1 MKHIYLNRK
10 IPLLLGMMLL
20 ALSSCKTVRLISDYD
35 VVTDNVINA
44 LQEKVSRFFIQVY
57 GDLETGDA
65 KYDHYKEFYQEAK
78 VDLVSLKIRADAFDK
93 NTIVQQQIAEL
104 YNMIDKLEQLHKLG
118 FSVPEQ
124 IKPLELP
131 FNAAFT
137 AMIRLQ
143 LALKRGAN

>member
-35 VVTDNVINA
+35 AVTDNVINA